1 MRRVSIDELII
12 AERNIDLNRASTYLI
27 SYPEIVRYF
36 RELAVIDRHHLIIGA
51 NLVYGWMPTILNFK
65 SKRFEEIARL
75 VNRVKAGSRL
85 AKGELIDVRQLINN
99 SMTGTS
105 KLLHFANPY
114 LYAIWD
120 SRICEY
126 LSNRAYHYVVNSIDR
141 YLDYLQN
148 CEELIQEERFVDIH
162 RSVEARLGYAV
173 SPYRAVELVLFASAT
188 R

>member
-12 AERNIDLNRASTYLI
+12 AERNIDLDRASTYLT

-51 NLVYGWMPTILNFK
+51 NLVYGWMPTILKFK
-65 SKRFEEIARL
+65 SQHFEEVARL
-75 VNRVKAGSRL
+75 ANSVRVGSRL
-85 AKGELIDVRQLINN
+85 AKNELVVVKRLINN
-99 SMTGTS
+99 SMVGTS

-114 LYAIWD
+114 LYPIWD
-120 SRICEY
+120 SKICEY
-126 LSNRAYHYVVNSIDR
+126 LGNRAYHYVVNSVER

-148 CEELIQEERFVDIH
+148 CEELIQEECFVNVH
-162 RSVEARLGYAV
+162 RSVEERLGYAV